1 MKKPIIFC
9 DFDGTITNSDNIVS
23 LMKRFAPKEWEQIK
37 DNILAQNL
45 SIREGVG
52 QMFHLI
58 PSSRK
63 KDLLDYLLAT
73 TEIRQGFA
81 EFVHYTKQEGIQLYV
96 VSGGIDFFVYPLL
109 NPFEIPEENIFCNGS
124 DFTNETITITWPYSC
139 DGDCTNDCGCC
150 KPGILKQFD
159 GDTYRKIVI
168 GDSITD
174 LEVAKQADQVF
185 ARDYLAKKC
194 KELSIPAVPFE
205 SFHDIV
211 RKLTE
216 EKEGYDESRT
226 ETLERT
232 R

>member
-9 DFDGTITNSDNIVS
+9 DFDGTITKNDNIVS
-23 LMKRFAPKEWEQIK
+23 LMKRFAPKEWEQMK
-37 DNILAQNL
+37 DDVLAQNL

-58 PSSRK
+58 PSVRK
-63 KDLLDYLLAT
+63 KELLDYLVDT
-73 TEIRQGFA
+73 TEVRPGFSD
-81 EFVHYTKQEGIQLYV
+81 FVQYTRREGIELYI

-109 NPFEIPEENIFCNGS
+109 EPFGIPKERIFCNGS
-124 DFTNETITITWPYSC
+124 DFTNKTITITWPYAC
-139 DGDCTNDCGCC
+139 GEDCTNDCGCC
-150 KPGILKQFD
+150 KPGILNRFD
-159 GDTYRKIVI
+159 GETYRKIVI

-174 LEVAKQADQVF
+174 LEAAKQADQVF
-185 ARDYLAKKC
+185 ARDFLAEKC
-194 KELSIPAVPFE
+194 KALGIASVPFE

-211 RKLTE
+211 KKLKE
-216 EKEGYDESRT
+216 EKEGHDEHSG